1 MLSSY
6 RTESLEANREQEAEV
21 LHTTDSPR
29 RLEARVEDTAEDDE
43 HEEQEDPSMKDSIDN
58 QQMDTDIPG
67 TKIY

>member
-43 HEEQEDPSMKDSIDN
+43 HEEDPSMKDSIDN